1 MDTIFTLG
9 DLTGDNVKIN
19 MDDLYE
25 KKKQHDLNTVNTYT
39 KILGRIHNKI
49 KTLSRQQK
57 NDQHCWYVIPEVIIG
72 VPKYDHSEC
81 TAYIIDKLREN
92 GFMVR
97 YTHPNLVFISWKH
110 WIPGYV
116 RSEIKKKTGNIIDG
130 YGNKIS
136 KKDNNNE
143 DINNPDELMFQK
155 SKNNIQIESNNNKE
169 FTDINTYQPSG
180 NLIYNKDLLKRIE
193 DKTKN

>member
-25 KKKQHDLNTVNTYT
+25 KKKLHDLNTVNTYT

-57 NDQHCWYVIPEVIIG
+57 NEQYCWYIIPEVIIG

-81 TAYIIDKLREN
+81 TAYIIDKLRDN
-92 GFMVR
+92 GFMIR
-97 YTHPNLVFISWKH
+97 YTHPNLIFISWKH

-116 RSEIKKKTGNIIDG
+116 RNEIKKKTGHIIDG
-130 YGNKIS
+130 YGNKVS
-136 KKDNNNE
+136 KTTKNDNIE
-143 DINNPDELMFQK
+143 SDNPDELMFQK
-155 SKNNIQIESNNNKE
+155 NKNNIQVESNKQ
-169 FTDINTYQPSG
+169 FTDINSYQPSG
-180 NLIYNKDLLKRIE
+180 NLIYNQDLLKRIE
-193 DKTKN
+193 DKSK